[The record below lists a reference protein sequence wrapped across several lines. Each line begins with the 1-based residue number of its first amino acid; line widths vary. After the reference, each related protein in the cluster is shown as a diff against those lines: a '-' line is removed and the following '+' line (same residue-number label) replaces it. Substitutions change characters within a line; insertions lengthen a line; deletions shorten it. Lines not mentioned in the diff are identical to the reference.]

1 MSDRTCRHRPSLLAL
16 LTAVFALTLIVID
29 SLKLTSL
36 ILVSIAAAFILA
48 VAGPGLVLVD
58 DGLLMRCQVSHEAKS
73 LMNFCWGPV
82 TALGSIAA
90 FSCMG
95 LQMLFCPYYC

>member
-29 SLKLTSL
+29 SLKLTFL
-36 ILVSIAAAFILA
+36 ILVAIAAAFILA

-58 DGLLMRCQVSHEAKS
+58 DGLLMRCQVSHEDKS
-73 LMNFCWGPV
+73 LMNFAGDMLLL
-82 TALGSIAA
+82 LGQSQL

-95 LQMLFCPYYC
+95 L